1 MDQLSEADI
10 DQRDFERVRNQLQ
23 REWRNAPQSSL
34 YSQASGT
41 LGETLLTP
49 QWSTQA
55 LLDASQRLERDHLI
69 DFRRRFLKDL
79 YVDAMAVGNLG
90 PQLAQEQANLMR
102 GKLTPRLTRD
112 DIPTLTPLAVEGDD
126 RVLRPHSERE
136 ESIVLRYLQGRDQTP
151 REQATAQV
159 LAQWLETPFYQ
170 RLRTEEQL
178 GYVVNAGYSPLLDA
192 PGIGMVVQSPDADS
206 EKIAERM
213 DAFLE
218 EADERLAKLDD
229 DELDAYR
236 QAVHSRLRQRDTQL
250 GQMANRYWQATAR
263 DDVRFDRREMLAE
276 LALEVTLEDIQ
287 ALWPA
292 LREHQLDVSFTP
304 GDAPSDVAE
313 IREQLSPLPKNA
325 SE

>member
-1 MDQLSEADI
+1 
-10 DQRDFERVRNQLQ
+10 
-23 REWRNAPQSSL
+23 
-34 YSQASGT
+34 
-41 LGETLLTP
+41 
-49 QWSTQA
+49 
-55 LLDASQRLERDHLI
+55 
-69 DFRRRFLKDL
+69 
-79 YVDAMAVGNLG
+79 
-90 PQLAQEQANLMR
+90 
-102 GKLTPRLTRD
+102 
-112 DIPTLTPLAVEGDD
+112 
-126 RVLRPHSERE
+126 
-136 ESIVLRYLQGRDQTP
+136 
-151 REQATAQV
+151 
-159 LAQWLETPFYQ
+159 
-170 RLRTEEQL
+170 LRTEEQL

-192 PGIGMVVQSPDADS
+192 PGIAMVVQSPDADS